1 MKKVYTKPT
10 TVAISME
17 VEQVLATSIAI
28 SDKTVDTSETGVQ
41 LSNKKDGMWG
51 DSEDQW
57 GGSPWE

>member
-1 MKKVYTKPT
+1 MKKIYTKPT

-28 SDKTVDTSETGVQ
+28 SDKTVDTSEDGAQ

-51 DSEDQW
+51 DNNW